1 MRSTLIV
8 AALILSACSKQGL
21 PGPQGPQGPRGAV
34 GETGPRGADGQNG
47 APGETGPA
55 GPVGAPG
62 ANGDRPGLVWRDAA
76 GNTAGEGRELV
87 HVDAQGLV
95 WPISA
100 ETGQVEVDDLKTPPA
115 GQGRY
120 YTSTD
125 CSGGALLPAGWFS
138 LPLPRVPFRLDG
150 RLRVRADSAR
160 LADLTARSVLSSN
173 GCETFDPT
181 TVRGV
186 RLSELPVVTA
196 PVPVL
201 ATQGPLHLERFNP
214 EIVSAR

>member
-100 ETGQVEVDDLKTPPA
+100 ETGQVEVMTSKPRLPVRVATTPPRTARVARSCPPA
-115 GQGRY
+115 GSLYPFQE
-120 YTSTD
+120 
-125 CSGGALLPAGWFS
+125 CPSGLTVGSECGLTVPGW
-138 LPLPRVPFRLDG
+138 
-150 RLRVRADSAR
+150 
-160 LADLTARSVLSSN
+160 
-173 GCETFDPT
+173 
-181 TVRGV
+181 
-186 RLSELPVVTA
+186 
-196 PVPVL
+196 
-201 ATQGPLHLERFNP
+201 Q
-214 EIVSAR
+214 I

>member
-95 WPISA
+95 WTISA
-100 ETGQVEVDDLKTPPA
+100 ETGQVELAEPWENPS
-115 GQGRY
+115 QFESWHESR
-120 YTSTD
+120 D
-125 CSGGALLPAGWFS
+125 CSGPGYLPGGAG
-138 LPLPRVPFRLDG
+138 LPLPRVPFRHRG
-150 RLRVRADSAR
+150 VVRVRSDNARPLQVGIGSAKM
-160 LADLTARSVLSSN
+160 AGVCHSFEANPMLSLPFS
-173 GCETFDPT
+173 G
-181 TVRGV
+181 
-186 RLSELPVVTA
+186 LPVVTA